1 MRRGTHHPHWSSRN
15 THLWIHYRLPHSD
28 PYGCSPLSSTPECD
42 RGVLAN
48 RDCIKYDATSH
59 RKGSIF
65 SYKTGLSS
73 ERSRDRRESSS
84 YFSYDN
90 YTSLL
95 DECTVSFPS
104 LRDGSIPSV
113 PASFFYGIT
122 LHSSF
127 QYRWLRRSSFFVL
140 GHCESRFF
148 IRFLRNEKE
157 KKKGTGSMNEEKRKM
172 WGQGESNTQPFDL
185 ESNALPLRH
194 ALLVLDL
201 PFTHISHWCECG
213 LWTYW
218 LGKDEFMNCRMQ

>member
-1 MRRGTHHPHWSSRN
+1 M
-15 THLWIHYRLPHSD
+15 
-28 PYGCSPLSSTPECD
+28 
-42 RGVLAN
+42 
-48 RDCIKYDATSH
+48 
-59 RKGSIF
+59 F

-84 YFSYDN
+84 YFSYDH

-127 QYRWLRRSSFFVL
+127 QYRWLWRRSFFVL

-148 IRFLRNEKE
+148 IRFLWNEKE
-157 KKKGTGSMNEEKRKM
+157 KKKGTGSMNEEREKCEDRVSRTPNLLIWNQTRYHCAM
-172 WGQGESNTQPFDL
+172 PSLFCSFHSPISVIGVSVGFGHIDWGIVNS
-185 ESNALPLRH
+185 
-194 ALLVLDL
+194 
-201 PFTHISHWCECG
+201 
-213 LWTYW
+213 
-218 LGKDEFMNCRMQ
+218 

>member
-1 MRRGTHHPHWSSRN
+1 M
-15 THLWIHYRLPHSD
+15 
-28 PYGCSPLSSTPECD
+28 
-42 RGVLAN
+42 
-48 RDCIKYDATSH
+48 
-59 RKGSIF
+59 F

-95 DECTVSFPS
+95 DEFTVSFPS

-148 IRFLRNEKE
+148 IWFLRNEKE
-157 KKKGTGSMNEEKRKM
+157 KKKRTRSMNEEREKCEDRVSRTPNLLIWNQTRYHCAM
-172 WGQGESNTQPFDL
+172 PSLFCEFHSPISVIGVSVGFGHIDWGIVNS
-185 ESNALPLRH
+185 
-194 ALLVLDL
+194 
-201 PFTHISHWCECG
+201 
-213 LWTYW
+213 
-218 LGKDEFMNCRMQ
+218 